1 MAAFFRGLLLF
12 LFGAIAGAAGILFLT
27 PSFQVDIRRGDTAIK
42 PLELGP
48 RVAQPT
54 PAPVAVPSVAPKPA
68 APAPTT
74 VATAKPAASPTPAP
88 APAPVAV
95 TAEPA
100 LDFAAI
106 SRYLIL
112 WPTAVTVKTPTTVVV
127 NVEGQKPQDLA
138 LEAGAVL
145 QLTRVLPTGQLEVR
159 AKGTKF
165 EIKST
170 STDFAAE
177 LGKRVSELVAKGT
190 KFDSPYPAAS
200 AVAAAP
206 EASAPSATTVASATP
221 VVAAPKRPLTLA
233 ERIDVLYGRKAPE
246 PVVPT
251 PVSTA
256 PAAPAAP
263 VVAAPATPEPA
274 PAATPVAVATPVVA
288 KPKLPLTLAQRIDIL
303 YGRKPPEP
311 EATPAEVAPAAT
323 SIAPATAPA
332 APPAA
337 TATAPAPTTVVSPA
351 PAVTPAPDATKV
363 EEKGKDLDRKMNQL
377 FK

>member
-12 LFGAIAGAAGILFLT
+12 LFGALAGAAGILFLT
-27 PSFQVDIRRGDTAIK
+27 PSFQVDVRRGDTAIK
-42 PLELGP
+42 PIDLGT

-54 PAPVAVPSVAPKPA
+54 PAPEAVAPVAPKPV
-68 APAPTT
+68 APAPTA
-74 VATAKPAASPTPAP
+74 VATAKPASTTTAP
-88 APAPVAV
+88 APAAV

-106 SRYLIL
+106 SRFLIL

-159 AKGTKF
+159 AKGAKF

-170 STDFAAE
+170 FTDFAVE

-190 KFDSPYPAAS
+190 KFDSPYPTGA
-200 AVAAAP
+200 AVAAPAAP
-206 EASAPSATTVASATP
+206 APSATTVAAATP

-233 ERIDVLYGRKAPE
+233 ERIDVLYGRKPPE
-246 PVVPT
+246 PEVTPAVVAPAAT
-251 PVSTA
+251 LTA
-256 PAAPAAP
+256 PAAPATA
-263 VVAAPATPEPA
+263 PA
-274 PAATPVAVATPVVA
+274 PAA
-288 KPKLPLTLAQRIDIL
+288 
-303 YGRKPPEP
+303 
-311 EATPAEVAPAAT
+311 AAT
-323 SIAPATAPA
+323 T
-332 APPAA
+332 
-337 TATAPAPTTVVSPA
+337 PAPTTVVAPA
-351 PAVTPAPDATKV
+351 PAVTPAPAPATREAAKV

>member
-42 PLELGP
+42 PLDLGT

-54 PAPVAVPSVAPKPA
+54 PAPVVPAPVPPKATAPAPAVAVNPA
-68 APAPTT
+68 APAAPSVPTT
-74 VATAKPAASPTPAP
+74 PA
-88 APAPVAV
+88 

-106 SRYLIL
+106 SRHLIL
-112 WPTAVTVKTPTTVVV
+112 WPTAVTVKSPTTVVV

-170 STDFAAE
+170 FTDFAAE

-190 KFDSPYPAAS
+190 KFDSPYPG
-200 AVAAAP
+200 AVAPAAATSSAPAAP
-206 EASAPSATTVASATP
+206 AAP
-221 VVAAPKRPLTLA
+221 VVAAPKKPLTLA
-233 ERIDVLYGRKAPE
+233 ERIDVLYGRKPPE
-246 PVVPT
+246 PEAPVVP
-251 PVSTA
+251 SA
-256 PAAPAAP
+256 PAAPAALVTP
-263 VVAAPATPEPA
+263 APMPAPATPI
-274 PAATPVAVATPVVA
+274 V
-288 KPKLPLTLAQRIDIL
+288 
-303 YGRKPPEP
+303 
-311 EATPAEVAPAAT
+311 
-323 SIAPATAPA
+323 
-332 APPAA
+332 
-337 TATAPAPTTVVSPA
+337 
-351 PAVTPAPDATKV
+351 PAVTPAPAAAPASEPTTREAAKV

>member
-42 PLELGP
+42 PLDLGT

-54 PAPVAVPSVAPKPA
+54 PAPVVPAPAPTKATAPAPAVAVKPA
-68 APAPTT
+68 APAASAVPTT
-74 VATAKPAASPTPAP
+74 PA
-88 APAPVAV
+88 

-106 SRYLIL
+106 SRHLIL

-246 PVVPT
+246 LAAPVVPT
-251 PVSTA
+251 SPPA
-256 PAAPAAP
+256 PAALITPAP
-263 VVAAPATPEPA
+263 MPAPATPIVPA
-274 PAATPVAVATPVVA
+274 S
-288 KPKLPLTLAQRIDIL
+288 
-303 YGRKPPEP
+303 E
-311 EATPAEVAPAAT
+311 
-323 SIAPATAPA
+323 
-332 APPAA
+332 
-337 TATAPAPTTVVSPA
+337 PTTREA
-351 PAVTPAPDATKV
+351 AKV

>member
-42 PLELGP
+42 PLDLGT

-54 PAPVAVPSVAPKPA
+54 PAPVVPTPAPPKATAPAPAVAVKPA
-68 APAPTT
+68 APAAPAAPTT
-74 VATAKPAASPTPAP
+74 PA
-88 APAPVAV
+88 

-106 SRYLIL
+106 SRHLIL
-112 WPTAVTVKTPTTVVV
+112 WPTAVTVKAPTTVVV
-127 NVEGQKPQDLA
+127 NVEGQKPQDLP

-159 AKGTKF
+159 AKGAKF
-165 EIKST
+165 EIKSS
-170 STDFAAE
+170 STDFAVE

-190 KFDSPYPAAS
+190 KFDSPYPTAS
-200 AVAAAP
+200 ATAAAP
-206 EASAPSATTVASATP
+206 ESPAPAATTVASAPP

-246 PVVPT
+246 PV
-251 PVSTA
+251 A
-256 PAAPAAP
+256 PSAAP
-263 VVAAPATPEPA
+263 VVPVSPA
-274 PAATPVAVATPVVA
+274 PAAN
-288 KPKLPLTLAQRIDIL
+288 
-303 YGRKPPEP
+303 
-311 EATPAEVAPAAT
+311 TPATSPAPAPAPAAD
-323 SIAPATAPA
+323 A
-332 APPAA
+332 
-337 TATAPAPTTVVSPA
+337 PA
-351 PAVTPAPDATKV
+351 PAVTPAPATREAAKV

>member
-12 LFGAIAGAAGILFLT
+12 LFGALAGAAGILFLT
-27 PSFQVDIRRGDTAIK
+27 PSFQVDVRRGDTAIK
-42 PLELGP
+42 PVDLGT

-54 PAPVAVPSVAPKPA
+54 PAPAVVEPVAPKPV
-68 APAPTT
+68 APAPAA
-74 VATAKPAASPTPAP
+74 VATAKPAAATTTAP
-88 APAPVAV
+88 APAVA

-106 SRYLIL
+106 SRFLIL

-159 AKGTKF
+159 AKGAKF

-170 STDFAAE
+170 FTDFAVE

-190 KFDSPYPAAS
+190 KFDSPYPTAS
-200 AVAAAP
+200 AGAAP
-206 EASAPSATTVASATP
+206 AAPAAPAPSATTVEAATP
-221 VVAAPKRPLTLA
+221 AVAKPKRPLTLA
-233 ERIDVLYGRKAPE
+233 ERIDVLYGRK
-246 PVVPT
+246 
-251 PVSTA
+251 
-256 PAAPAAP
+256 
-263 VVAAPATPEPA
+263 
-274 PAATPVAVATPVVA
+274 
-288 KPKLPLTLAQRIDIL
+288 L
-303 YGRKPPEP
+303 PEP
-311 EATPAEVAPAAT
+311 EVTPAEVAPAA
-323 SIAPATAPA
+323 APTAPA
-332 APPAA
+332 PAPAPAA
-337 TATAPAPTTVVSPA
+337 AATTPAPTTVVAPA
-351 PAVTPAPDATKV
+351 PAVTPAPAPATREAAKV

>member
-12 LFGAIAGAAGILFLT
+12 LFGALAGAAGILFLT
-27 PSFQVDIRRGDTAIK
+27 PSFQVDVRRGDTAIK
-42 PLELGP
+42 PIDLGT

-54 PAPVAVPSVAPKPA
+54 PAPEAVAPVAPKPV
-68 APAPTT
+68 APSPTA
-74 VATAKPAASPTPAP
+74 VVTAKPASTTTAP
-88 APAPVAV
+88 AAA

-106 SRYLIL
+106 SRFLIL

-159 AKGTKF
+159 AKGAKF

-170 STDFAAE
+170 FTDFAVE

-190 KFDSPYPAAS
+190 KFDSPYPAGS
-200 AVAAAP
+200 AAAATAP
-206 EASAPSATTVASATP
+206 AAPAPSATTVAAATP

-233 ERIDVLYGRKAPE
+233 ERIDVLYGRKPAVPDVT
-246 PVVPT
+246 PAVV
-251 PVSTA
+251 
-256 PAAPAAP
+256 APAAP
-263 VVAAPATPEPA
+263 VTAPT
-274 PAATPVAVATPVVA
+274 PAA
-288 KPKLPLTLAQRIDIL
+288 
-303 YGRKPPEP
+303 
-311 EATPAEVAPAAT
+311 AAT
-323 SIAPATAPA
+323 T
-332 APPAA
+332 
-337 TATAPAPTTVVSPA
+337 PAPTTVVAPA
-351 PAVTPAPDATKV
+351 PAVTPAPAPATREAAKV

>member
-12 LFGAIAGAAGILFLT
+12 LFGALVGAAGILFLT

-42 PLELGP
+42 PIDLGP

-54 PAPVAVPSVAPKPA
+54 PAPVAVPPVAPKPA

-74 VATAKPAASPTPAP
+74 VATAKPAATPPP

-159 AKGTKF
+159 AKGAKF

-190 KFDSPYPAAS
+190 KFDSPYPTAS
-200 AVAAAP
+200 AGAAP
-206 EASAPSATTVASATP
+206 AAPAPSATTVEAAAP
-221 VVAAPKRPLTLA
+221 GVVTPKRPLTLA
-233 ERIDVLYGRKAPE
+233 ERIDVLYGRKPAE
-246 PVVPT
+246 PVEPVAPSVAAPSAPVP
-251 PVSTA
+251 A
-256 PAAPAAP
+256 PAAPAAASSSTP
-263 VVAAPATPEPA
+263 TPAAAAAAPATPAPA
-274 PAATPVAVATPVVA
+274 PAS
-288 KPKLPLTLAQRIDIL
+288 
-303 YGRKPPEP
+303 G
-311 EATPAEVAPAAT
+311 EAA
-323 SIAPATAPA
+323 
-332 APPAA
+332 
-337 TATAPAPTTVVSPA
+337 
-351 PAVTPAPDATKV
+351 KV

>member
-42 PLELGP
+42 PLDLGT

-54 PAPVAVPSVAPKPA
+54 PAPVVPAPVPPKATAPAPAVAVNPA
-68 APAPTT
+68 APAAPSVPTT
-74 VATAKPAASPTPAP
+74 PA
-88 APAPVAV
+88 

-106 SRYLIL
+106 SRHLIL
-112 WPTAVTVKTPTTVVV
+112 WPTAVTVKSPTTVVV

-177 LGKRVSELVAKGT
+177 LSKRVSELVAKGT

-206 EASAPSATTVASATP
+206 ESPAPSATTAASATP

-256 PAAPAAP
+256 PAAPTAP
-263 VVAAPATPEPA
+263 IVAAPATP
-274 PAATPVAVATPVVA
+274 VV
-288 KPKLPLTLAQRIDIL
+288 
-303 YGRKPPEP
+303 
-311 EATPAEVAPAAT
+311 
-323 SIAPATAPA
+323 
-332 APPAA
+332 
-337 TATAPAPTTVVSPA
+337 APAPTPA
-351 PAVTPAPDATKV
+351 TPEAAKV

>member
-27 PSFQVDIRRGDTAIK
+27 PSFQVDVRRGDTAIK
-42 PLELGP
+42 PIDLGT

-54 PAPVAVPSVAPKPA
+54 PAPAAVEPVAPKPA
-68 APAPTT
+68 APAPTV
-74 VATAKPAASPTPAP
+74 VATAKPAAPTTPAP
-88 APAPVAV
+88 AAA

-106 SRYLIL
+106 SRFLIL

-127 NVEGQKPQDLA
+127 NVEGQKPRDLA

-159 AKGTKF
+159 AKGEKF

-170 STDFAAE
+170 FTDFAVE

-190 KFDSPYPAAS
+190 KFDSPYPTGS
-200 AVAAAP
+200 AAAP
-206 EASAPSATTVASATP
+206 AESAPSAAA
-221 VVAAPKRPLTLA
+221 VAA
-233 ERIDVLYGRKAPE
+233 
-246 PVVPT
+246 
-251 PVSTA
+251 
-256 PAAPAAP
+256 
-263 VVAAPATPEPA
+263 
-274 PAATPVAVATPVVA
+274 ATPVVA
-288 KPKLPLTLAQRIDIL
+288 KPKLPLTLAQRIDVL
-303 YGRKPPEP
+303 YGRKPTEP
-311 EATPAEVAPAAT
+311 EVTPAEVAPAA
-323 SIAPATAPA
+323 APATAPA
-332 APPAA
+332 PAA
-337 TATAPAPTTVVSPA
+337 AATTPA
-351 PAVTPAPDATKV
+351 PATVVAPTPATTPAPATREAAKV

>member
-42 PLELGP
+42 PIDLGT

-54 PAPVAVPSVAPKPA
+54 PAPVAVPPVAPKPA

-74 VATAKPAASPTPAP
+74 VATAKPAASPPP

-112 WPTAVTVKTPTTVVV
+112 WPTAVTVKTPTTVAVT
-127 NVEGQKPQDLA
+127 VEGQKPRDLA

-145 QLTRVLPTGQLEVR
+145 QLARVLPTGQLEVR
-159 AKGTKF
+159 AKGEKF

-170 STDFAAE
+170 FTDFAAE
-177 LGKRVSELVAKGT
+177 LGKRVTELVAKGT
-190 KFDSPYPAAS
+190 KFDSPYPTPASPAAATAATTTPTAP
-200 AVAAAP
+200 AVA
-206 EASAPSATTVASATP
+206 VAP
-221 VVAAPKRPLTLA
+221 VVAAPKKPLTLA
-233 ERIDVLYGRKAPE
+233 ERIDVLYGRKPAEPE
-246 PVVPT
+246 APVVP
-251 PVSTA
+251 SS
-256 PAAPAAP
+256 PAAPAALVTP
-263 VVAAPATPEPA
+263 APMPAPATPIV
-274 PAATPVAVATPVVA
+274 PAATPVP
-288 KPKLPLTLAQRIDIL
+288 
-303 YGRKPPEP
+303 
-311 EATPAEVAPAAT
+311 
-323 SIAPATAPA
+323 
-332 APPAA
+332 
-337 TATAPAPTTVVSPA
+337 APAPSPA
-351 PAVTPAPDATKV
+351 AAKV

>member
-127 NVEGQKPQDLA
+127 NVEGQKPKDLA

-159 AKGTKF
+159 AKGEKF

-170 STDFAAE
+170 STDFAVE

-190 KFDSPYPAAS
+190 KFDSPYPI
-200 AVAAAP
+200 AAA
-206 EASAPSATTVASATP
+206 A
-221 VVAAPKRPLTLA
+221 
-233 ERIDVLYGRKAPE
+233 
-246 PVVPT
+246 
-251 PVSTA
+251 
-256 PAAPAAP
+256 
-263 VVAAPATPEPA
+263 ATPEPA

-311 EATPAEVAPAAT
+311 ESTPAEVAPAAT
-323 SIAPATAPA
+323 
-332 APPAA
+332 PAA
-337 TATAPAPTTVVSPA
+337 TATAPAPPTVVAPA

>member
-12 LFGAIAGAAGILFLT
+12 LFGALVGAAGILFLT

-42 PLELGP
+42 PIDLGP

-54 PAPVAVPSVAPKPA
+54 PAPAAVEPVAPKPS

-74 VATAKPAASPTPAP
+74 VATAKPAATPPP

-190 KFDSPYPAAS
+190 KFDSPYPT
-200 AVAAAP
+200 AAA
-206 EASAPSATTVASATP
+206 A
-221 VVAAPKRPLTLA
+221 
-233 ERIDVLYGRKAPE
+233 
-246 PVVPT
+246 
-251 PVSTA
+251 
-256 PAAPAAP
+256 
-263 VVAAPATPEPA
+263 ATPEPA
-274 PAATPVAVATPVVA
+274 PAATPVAAVTPVVA

-323 SIAPATAPA
+323 SITPATAPA
-332 APPAA
+332 ATPAA
-337 TATAPAPTTVVSPA
+337 TATAPAPPTVVAPA

>member
-42 PLELGP
+42 PLDLGTS
-48 RVAQPT
+48 VAQPT
-54 PAPVAVPSVAPKPA
+54 PAPVVPTPAPPKATAPAPVVAVKPA
-68 APAPTT
+68 APAIPAAPTT
-74 VATAKPAASPTPAP
+74 PT
-88 APAPVAV
+88 

-106 SRYLIL
+106 SRHLIL
-112 WPTAVTVKTPTTVVV
+112 WPTAVTVKAPTTVVV

-159 AKGTKF
+159 AKGAKF
-165 EIKST
+165 EIKSS
-170 STDFAAE
+170 STDFAVE

-190 KFDSPYPAAS
+190 KFDSPYPTAS
-200 AVAAAP
+200 ATAAAP
-206 EASAPSATTVASATP
+206 ESPAPSAATVASATP

-246 PVVPT
+246 PAAPSAAPVAPVSPAPAANT
-251 PVSTA
+251 PAASTA
-256 PAAPAAP
+256 PA
-263 VVAAPATPEPA
+263 PA
-274 PAATPVAVATPVVA
+274 PAADT
-288 KPKLPLTLAQRIDIL
+288 
-303 YGRKPPEP
+303 
-311 EATPAEVAPAAT
+311 
-323 SIAPATAPA
+323 
-332 APPAA
+332 
-337 TATAPAPTTVVSPA
+337 PA
-351 PAVTPAPDATKV
+351 PAVTPAPTTREAAKV

>member
-42 PLELGP
+42 PLDLGT

-54 PAPVAVPSVAPKPA
+54 PAPVVPAPAATKATAPAPAVAVKPA
-68 APAPTT
+68 APAASAVPTT
-74 VATAKPAASPTPAP
+74 PA
-88 APAPVAV
+88 

-106 SRYLIL
+106 SRHLIL

-190 KFDSPYPAAS
+190 KFDSPYPI
-200 AVAAAP
+200 AAA
-206 EASAPSATTVASATP
+206 A
-221 VVAAPKRPLTLA
+221 
-233 ERIDVLYGRKAPE
+233 
-246 PVVPT
+246 
-251 PVSTA
+251 
-256 PAAPAAP
+256 
-263 VVAAPATPEPA
+263 ATPEPA
-274 PAATPVAVATPVVA
+274 PAATPVAVAPVVVA
-288 KPKLPLTLAQRIDIL
+288 PKGPPTLAQRIDVL

-311 EATPAEVAPAAT
+311 GAVVAP
-323 SIAPATAPA
+323 SAPA
-332 APPAA
+332 APAA
-337 TATAPAPTTVVSPA
+337 PFAL
-351 PAVTPAPDATKV
+351 VTPAPMPAPATPIVPAATPAPAPSPAAAKV

>member
-12 LFGAIAGAAGILFLT
+12 LFGALAGAAGILFLT
-27 PSFQVDIRRGDTAIK
+27 PSFQVDVRRGDTAIK
-42 PLELGP
+42 PIDLGT
-48 RVAQPT
+48 RVARPT
-54 PAPVAVPSVAPKPA
+54 PAPAAVEPVAPKPPV
-68 APAPTT
+68 PAPTT
-74 VATAKPAASPTPAP
+74 VVTIKPVVSPAPVPAP
-88 APAPVAV
+88 AAV

-159 AKGTKF
+159 AKGAKF

-170 STDFAAE
+170 FTDFAAE

-190 KFDSPYPAAS
+190 KFDSPYPTAS
-200 AVAAAP
+200 AA
-206 EASAPSATTVASATP
+206 
-221 VVAAPKRPLTLA
+221 
-233 ERIDVLYGRKAPE
+233 
-246 PVVPT
+246 
-251 PVSTA
+251 
-256 PAAPAAP
+256 
-263 VVAAPATPEPA
+263 ATPEPA
-274 PAATPVAVATPVVA
+274 PVATPVAVAIPVVA
-288 KPKLPLTLAQRIDIL
+288 KPKLPPTLAQRIDIL

-323 SIAPATAPA
+323 
-332 APPAA
+332 PAA
-337 TATAPAPTTVVSPA
+337 TATAPAPTTVVAPA
-351 PAVTPAPDATKV
+351 SAVTPAPDATKV